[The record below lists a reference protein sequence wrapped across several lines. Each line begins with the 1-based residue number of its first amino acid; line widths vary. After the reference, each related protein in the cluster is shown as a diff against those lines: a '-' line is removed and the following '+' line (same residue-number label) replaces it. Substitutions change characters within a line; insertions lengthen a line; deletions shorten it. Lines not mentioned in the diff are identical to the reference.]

1 MTQRRVSVMFLQ
13 TEPLSH
19 SGAAPQYGS
28 NKKKGRK
35 EDKEE
40 VSMAY

>member
-1 MTQRRVSVMFLQ
+1 LLDQGDTGRYSG
-13 TEPLSH
+13 
-19 SGAAPQYGS
+19 GAAQYGS